1 MGTSPRRDEQEDLAQ
16 RRYVGELFHN
26 IVPRYDLMNTLM
38 TGGLHHR
45 WRRATAK
52 IATRDL
58 EGVALDVAAGTG
70 DLTLALAAAP
80 GIRRAVGLDLV
91 PLMLERAR
99 AKAFRKG
106 DGGQCSFMVGDALS
120 LPYLDDTFACATTA
134 WGLRNMPDLT
144 ACLAEMVRVVKP
156 GGRVVSLESF
166 PMRKGPM
173 KLVVPFLF
181 HKLVPLMGQLVA
193 GQREAYTY
201 LPRSV
206 EGFLTVEEMA
216 RKFEEAGLVDVG
228 YSRRGL
234 GAVALHWGTVP

>member
-1 MGTSPRRDEQEDLAQ
+1 MGSPQRRDEQEALAQ

-45 WRRATAK
+45 WRRAVVK
-52 IATRDL
+52 RATLGL

-70 DLTLALAAAP
+70 DLTLALADAP
-80 GIRRAVGLDLV
+80 GISHVVGLDLV
-91 PLMLERAR
+91 PLMLYTAMSKASRKDRGAR
-99 AKAFRKG
+99 
-106 DGGQCSFMVGDALS
+106 CSFMVGDALS

-134 WGLRNMPDLT
+134 WGLRNMPDLDN
-144 ACLAEMVRVVKP
+144 CLSEMVRVVKP

-166 PMRKGPM
+166 PVRRGPIR
-173 KLVVPFLF
+173 LVVPLLF
-181 HKLVPLMGQLVA
+181 HRLVPLLGHLVA

-216 RKFEEAGLVDVG
+216 HRFEGAGLVDVG
-228 YSRRGL
+228 YAHRGF
-234 GAVALHWGTVP
+234 GAVALHWGTVA

>member
-1 MGTSPRRDEQEDLAQ
+1 M
-16 RRYVGELFHN
+16 GELFHN

-38 TGGLHHR
+38 TGGMHHR
-45 WRRATAK
+45 WRRDAAR

-58 EGVALDVAAGTG
+58 EGTSLDVAAGTG
-70 DLTLALAAAP
+70 DLTLALAASP
-80 GIRRAVGLDLV
+80 GISHAVGLDLV

-99 AKAFRKG
+99 AKASRKR
-106 DGGQCSFMVGDALS
+106 DGGRCSFMVGDALS
-120 LPYLDDTFACATTA
+120 LPYPDDTFACATTA
-134 WGLRNMPDLT
+134 WGLRNMPDLSS
-144 ACLAEMVRVVKP
+144 CLAEMVRVVKP

-166 PMRKGPM
+166 PVRKGPM

-181 HKLVPLMGQLVA
+181 HRLVPLMGQLVA
-193 GQREAYTY
+193 GQRDAYTY

-216 RKFEEAGLVDVG
+216 SRFEEAGLVDVG
-228 YSRRGL
+228 YALRGF